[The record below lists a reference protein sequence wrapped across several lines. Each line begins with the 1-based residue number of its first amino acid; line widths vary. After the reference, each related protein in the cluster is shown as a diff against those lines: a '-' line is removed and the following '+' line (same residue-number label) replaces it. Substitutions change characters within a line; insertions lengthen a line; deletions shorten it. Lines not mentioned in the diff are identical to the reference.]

1 MPRIA
6 ICTTAALVALFT
18 ACRDGAPTIDAP
30 STHRA
35 DAISL
40 RAAGGGGGG
49 GSTKYLTPTGQLDVL
64 LDANPPA
71 RTRYRIDYHNGRVI
85 PGDADV
91 YLIYYGDWSTA
102 DANAEQS
109 LLASLVS
116 NIGLSP
122 FANILTLYTNTS
134 GQHPS
139 GVIYYG
145 GSSGDAYSHGA
156 ILTTA
161 DVADIVNDQLATGA
175 LPADPSGLFLV
186 VASADVYAEGL
197 DSKYCAYHDWIEF
210 NGTAARIGF
219 IGSPRRSPAQCAPQA
234 AGPNGSYEADAAASL
249 VTAEIF
255 SALTDPY
262 FDAWFDRL
270 GLEGADKCAWDFGQ
284 TYKAANGALA
294 NIHLG
299 LNDYLL
305 QRFWVP
311 TKNGGYCSLS
321 AP

>member
-35 DAISL
+35 GAIPL

-91 YLIYYGDWSTA
+91 Y
-102 DANAEQS
+102 
-109 LLASLVS
+109 
-116 NIGLSP
+116 
-122 FANILTLYTNTS
+122 
-134 GQHPS
+134 
-139 GVIYYG
+139 
-145 GSSGDAYSHGA
+145 
-156 ILTTA
+156 
-161 DVADIVNDQLATGA
+161 
-175 LPADPSGLFLV
+175 
-186 VASADVYAEGL
+186 AEGL
-197 DSKYCAYHDWIEF
+197 DSEYCAYHDWIEF

-249 VTAEIF
+249 VAAEIF

-311 TKNGGYCSLS
+311 AKNGGYCSMS